1 MNNFKYPKSNIIASS
16 RSQYW
21 EDPHSM
27 IVTNGGN
34 GYKSSGQ
41 ACSGNGSVSLGKQ
54 NSSGVGVGFCVVVIV
69 VEIVEGPVYTHS
81 LQCEFSYLY
90 KMIKG
95 VFH

>member
-21 EDPHSM
+21 EDPHLM

-34 GYKSSGQ
+34 GYKSSGN
-41 ACSGNGSVSLGKQ
+41 SSVSLGLQ
-54 NSSGVGVGFCVVVIV
+54 NSSGVGVGLCVVVIV
-69 VEIVEGPVYTHS
+69 LEIVEGPVYTHS

-90 KMIKG
+90 LMIKG

>member
-27 IVTNGGN
+27 IVINGGN
-34 GYKSSGQ
+34 GYKSSGN
-41 ACSGNGSVSLGKQ
+41 SSVSLGLQ
-54 NSSGVGVGFCVVVIV
+54 NSSGVGVGLCVVVIV

-90 KMIKG
+90 LMIKG

>member
-34 GYKSSGQ
+34 GYKSSGN
-41 ACSGNGSVSLGKQ
+41 SSVSLGLQ
-54 NSSGVGVGFCVVVIV
+54 NSRGVGVGLCVVVIV
-69 VEIVEGPVYTHS
+69 VEIVDGPAYTHS

-90 KMIKG
+90 LMIKG